1 MKYEYTHRQYLQL
14 ESLAYNLFVLRFK
27 EEDEY
32 NKKILKDTV
41 QFTFNILDNLNV
53 PYWVQNEIIFYTEQK
68 LKHKYTI
75 KEYLK
80 GRGIVPKDKDEY
92 YK

>member
-14 ESLAYNLFVLRFK
+14 ESLAYNLFVLRFR

-32 NKKILKDTV
+32 NKKILRDTIK
-41 QFTFNILDNLNV
+41 FTFDVLDNLNV
-53 PYWVQNEIIFYTEQK
+53 PYWVQNEIIFYVEQK
-68 LKHKYTI
+68 LKYKYTI
-75 KEYLK
+75 KEHLESM
-80 GRGIVPKDKDEY
+80 GITPKDKHEY

>member
-1 MKYEYTHRQYLQL
+1 MKYKYTHRQYLQL

-27 EEDEY
+27 EEDEH
-32 NKKILKDTV
+32 NKKILRDTV
-41 QFTFNILDNLNV
+41 KLTFDILDSLKV

-68 LKHKYTI
+68 LKYKYSI
-75 KEYLK
+75 KEYLESM
-80 GRGIVPKDKDEY
+80 GITPKDKHEY